1 MYNSRLAKPKVSEV
15 NEWILNED
23 LSNPSVNVYYADI
36 DAFFFRAVGKGIKT
50 KYFYGETAWQDA
62 RRYADDNHRWTW

>member
-15 NEWILNED
+15 NEWILNEE

-36 DAFFFRAVGKGIKT
+36 DAFFFRAVGKGVKIKYIT
-50 KYFYGETAWQDA
+50 I
-62 RRYADDNHRWTW
+62 N